1 MIIEAGG
8 TREAKCNLFKRS
20 DLDEILIDVAV
31 LVSSDPVD
39 DFSLEVVVPHLH
51 VESDFIFLRLVCV
64 VVDDAYGRF
73 VVQQTE
79 RGVKV
84 LIGRQLSC
92 AAARC

>member
-1 MIIEAGG
+1 
-8 TREAKCNLFKRS
+8 
-20 DLDEILIDVAV
+20 
-31 LVSSDPVD
+31 
-39 DFSLEVVVPHLH
+39 
-51 VESDFIFLRLVCV
+51 
-64 VVDDAYGRF
+64 

>member
-1 MIIEAGG
+1 
-8 TREAKCNLFKRS
+8 L
-20 DLDEILIDVAV
+20 
-31 LVSSDPVD
+31 
-39 DFSLEVVVPHLH
+39 
-51 VESDFIFLRLVCV
+51 IFLRLVCV